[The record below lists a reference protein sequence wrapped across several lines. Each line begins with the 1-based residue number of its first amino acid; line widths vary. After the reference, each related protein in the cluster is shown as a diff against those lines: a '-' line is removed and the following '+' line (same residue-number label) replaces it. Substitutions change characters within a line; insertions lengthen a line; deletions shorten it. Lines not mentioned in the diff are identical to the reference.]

1 MVIPA
6 WVITGFLDSGKTML
20 IDRLIREELSE
31 QKILVIQFERGDT
44 LLAEREGVRS
54 LYYSKAEIEESPFE
68 VADEIYEE
76 LVDNTADLILVEWN
90 GMEHFHRF
98 EEMFLSLKM
107 KSVVSVEKVVY
118 VGAGK
123 DLSHRIADSGLI
135 GMSFIGASNYAYI
148 RGGETPE
155 EVRQK
160 AKTLFSINSGICVF
174 TEGKWDRFVKKLFH
188 YEAKTQLKLLLA
200 ATAAITYL
208 IGNSLFGS
216 FMTLFLGVFL
226 QAVPFLA
233 IGVLLSSAIRV
244 YVSNDWIQ
252 SKFPKNVISGQL
264 FAVVAG
270 FCLPVCDCASIPVF
284 KSLVKKGVP
293 LSAAVTF
300 MLVSPVINP
309 VVILSTWYAFQGN
322 VKMIAVRCG
331 LGILCGTL
339 TGITYLIAPPKN
351 EVFRLSETVRGD
363 AFGNY
368 ENDFGDRSGSS
379 RFWLMMRHAQNE
391 FFSVGKYLLTGI
403 FVSTVIQ
410 EIWPGMVRSGSE
422 IPIMVSV
429 IFMMAMAFVLSLCSS
444 SDAVVARTMAGS
456 FPVGA
461 LMGFLVMGPMIDLK
475 NGAMLLEGFHKKFI
489 LRLFV
494 TVFLICF
501 VVISAFAL
509 LGSGGIVI

>member
-1 MVIPA
+1 MLIPA

-20 IDRLIREELSE
+20 INRLIGEELSDQE
-31 QKILVIQFERGDT
+31 ILVIQFERGDT

-54 LYYSKAEIEESPFE
+54 LYYSKAEIEESPYQ

-76 LVDNTADLILVEWN
+76 LLEKPADLILVEWN

-98 EEMFLSLKM
+98 EEMFLSFKM
-107 KSVVSVEKVVY
+107 KSAVSVEKVVY
-118 VGAGK
+118 VGTGK

-135 GMSFIGASNYAYI
+135 AMSMIGASDYAYL
-148 RGGETPE
+148 RGEETPE
-155 EVRQK
+155 NVHER

-174 TEGKWDRFVKKLFH
+174 TEGKWDRFIKKLFR
-188 YEAKTQLKLLLA
+188 YEAKTQIKLLVA

-233 IGVLLSSAIRV
+233 IGVLLSSAIQV
-244 YVSNDWIQ
+244 YVSNDWIR

-293 LSAAVTF
+293 LSSAVTF

-309 VVILSTWYAFQGN
+309 VVILSTWYAFAGN
-322 VKMIAVRCG
+322 VKMIAARCG
-331 LGILCGTL
+331 LGILCGAL
-339 TGITYLIAPPKN
+339 TGLTYLIVPPKN
-351 EVFRLSETVRGD
+351 GVFRISESVRGD
-363 AFGNY
+363 TYGNY
-368 ENDFGDRSGSS
+368 ESGYGEMSGYS
-379 RFWLMMRHAQNE
+379 RFLLFMRHAQNE

-403 FVSTVIQ
+403 FVSTVVQ
-410 EIWPGMVRSGSE
+410 EIWPGIAQSGSE
-422 IPIMVSV
+422 IPILVSV
-429 IFMMAMAFVLSLCSS
+429 VFMMAMAFILSLCSS

-456 FPVGA
+456 LPVGA

-475 NGAMLLEGFHKKFI
+475 NGAMLLEGFQKRFI